1 MFNQVTSNFRRGRI
15 RWDHG
20 SVPCRPLFLWSS
32 LELGLRIEIFRLVFV
47 FVDKTTLFPVRQN
60 QFVLS
65 QRKLKW
71 KVALSTKLRRMIV
84 SPPACLKGTV
94 IEKKK
99 TKLFGFPFEFLTKN
113 YILGISFKREADI
126 NVYLHQMN
134 CIFTGMYP
142 YWLCLNHVF
151 WLGH

>member
-1 MFNQVTSNFRRGRI
+1 MEYLILIYKAIPFYHGLLPVKAKPWSWGLLFNQVTYNIRRGRI

-65 QRKLKW
+65 QRKLQW

-94 IEKKK
+94 I
-99 TKLFGFPFEFLTKN
+99 LQFNWLHMFLWQ
-113 YILGISFKREADI
+113 GCQF
-126 NVYLHQMN
+126 
-134 CIFTGMYP
+134 
-142 YWLCLNHVF
+142 
-151 WLGH
+151 